1 MKGNN
6 WDLIKQLELINSY
19 IQDEC
24 SEYVFYKPKSNMR
37 IFCRIKNASD
47 TLFNNALRLIR
58 NQYPIIKS
66 SSSLTLEQTQKLMF
80 QMYKLLLSTDFPA
93 IIEDKIKKLMH
104 DDFGLN
110 PNELLKDYP
119 SANETYIE
127 TYRLLH
133 GTN

>member
-47 TLFNNALRLIR
+47 ILFNNALRLIR

-66 SSSLTLEQTQKLMF
+66 SSLTLVQTQQLMF
-80 QMYKLLLSTDFPA
+80 QMYKLLLANDFPA
-93 IIEDKIKKLMH
+93 VIEDKIKKLMQN
-104 DDFGLN
+104 DFALN
-110 PNELLKDYP
+110 PDELLKDYP
-119 SANETYIE
+119 SANEAYIQN
-127 TYRLLH
+127 YRLLH